1 MKREEAKFFGG
12 VSVNVSSF
20 LIKLYLGILGKR
32 FEICMTTSTRS
43 ILTILWEHFVYGKAP
58 SNYFSAELT

>member
-1 MKREEAKFFGG
+1 MVFFFVTFFTSIQYLSLVHMEREEAKFFGG

-20 LIKLYLGILGKR
+20 LMELYLGILGKR

-43 ILTILWEHFVYGKAP
+43 IITIL
-58 SNYFSAELT
+58 

>member
-1 MKREEAKFFGG
+1 MEREEAKFFGG
-12 VSVNVSSF
+12 VSVNVFSF
-20 LIKLYLGILGKR
+20 LMELYLGILGKR

-43 ILTILWEHFVYGKAP
+43 IITILQEHFVYGKAL

>member
-1 MKREEAKFFGG
+1 VVIFFFVTFFTSIQYISLVHMDREEAKFFW

-20 LIKLYLGILGKR
+20 VMELYLGILGKL

-43 ILTILWEHFVYGKAP
+43 IITIL
-58 SNYFSAELT
+58 

>member
-1 MKREEAKFFGG
+1 MEREEAKFSGG

-20 LIKLYLGILGKR
+20 LMELYLGILGKR

-43 ILTILWEHFVYGKAP
+43 IITIL
-58 SNYFSAELT
+58 